1 MKKLGLKEVNSVVAY
16 IGGEGGYLRGFTYR
30 THADFYPEHCGLDI
44 NPEEY
49 GPTTRKRFIKILVDS
64 DSLNQNKILSG
75 VLSKCP
81 LTEFE
86 DLLNDGIIS
95 NSEYGTKAR
104 LHEKILKWIDEL
116 KGLDLIEL
124 DESIYDF
131 EFVKEVLD
139 QADTL
144 ISNHSYSSAIDRTH
158 TALHSY
164 LKQIC
169 NNAGLKFEDSLVDM
183 QAMWSKIR
191 NEHPNFLI
199 DSDEHYKPI
208 NQIVNAI
215 MKLLK
220 NINDIRNSQSFSH
233 PNEEIIEEKE
243 AKLVINLTRVVLQ
256 YIDSKI
262 SNNL

>member
-1 MKKLGLKEVNSVVAY
+1 MGKLGVKEVNSVISY
-16 IGGEGGYLRGFTYR
+16 IGGSGGYLRGFSYA
-30 THADFYPEHCGLDI
+30 THAQFYPEYCNLDI
-44 NPEEY
+44 DPTEY
-49 GPTTRKRFIKILVDS
+49 GSTTRKRFIKILTDS
-64 DSLNQNKILSG
+64 APLDQAKILSG
-75 VLSKCP
+75 VLNKFP

-86 DLLNDGIIS
+86 ELSKDGIIS
-95 NSEYGTKAR
+95 KYEYEAKIR
-104 LHEKILKWIDEL
+104 LHEKIVEWMDGL
-116 KGLDLIEL
+116 KGLDLIKL

-144 ISNHSYSSAIDRTH
+144 ISNHSYGSAIDRTH

-164 LKQIC
+164 LKQLC
-169 NNAGLKFEDSLVDM
+169 NNAELEFEDSLVDM

-199 DSDEHYKPI
+199 DSSEHYKPI

-243 AKLVINLTRVVLQ
+243 AQLVINLTRVVLQ
-256 YIDSKI
+256 YIDNKVSK
-262 SNNL
+262 